1 MESDKSGGWDG
12 CIHTTIYKINS
23 KDLLYGTGGYV
34 HYRAITYDGK
44 GSEKEC
50 IYIYIFSPE
59 HSTEAQMPY
68 ICVYTHTH
76 THTHTHIPAK
86 LLQLCPILCHPLHYN
101 LPSSSVHGIFQAR
114 ILEWV
119 AISLSRGSSP
129 PRDRTWT
136 IWSHKRLSDS
146 AQHSDIKGNR
156 TSSLYTRNEHCIV
169 NQLHLNKK

>member
-76 THTHTHIPAK
+76 THTHTHTF
-86 LLQLCPILCHPLHYN
+86 LLSCFSCVQFFATLCTITCQAPLFMGFSRQEYWSGLPFPSPGDLPHP
-101 LPSSSVHGIFQAR
+101 GI
-114 ILEWV
+114 EPG
-119 AISLSRGSSP
+119 LSGVIN
-129 PRDRTWT
+129 D
-136 IWSHKRLSDS
+136 
-146 AQHSDIKGNR
+146 
-156 TSSLYTRNEHCIV
+156 
-169 NQLHLNKK
+169 